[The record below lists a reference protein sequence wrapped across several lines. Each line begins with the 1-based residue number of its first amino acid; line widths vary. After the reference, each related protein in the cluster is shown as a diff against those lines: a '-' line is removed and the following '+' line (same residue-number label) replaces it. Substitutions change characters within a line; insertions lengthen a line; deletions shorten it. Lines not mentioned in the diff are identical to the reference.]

1 MARQFQW
8 LGMVCFLA
16 VSWAGFGFFGTVQ
29 GDQPAAAAAPQ
40 PANSQGDAKTQS
52 QQALEQL
59 NSIVGGWR
67 GVGQPVRNSAKGSWT
82 ETGDWVWE
90 IKKDRVGLR
99 YQVTDGKLL
108 TTALLTYDPEKKV
121 YSLAATLPD
130 KTERR
135 YSGTLA
141 DNKLSLESAADDAG
155 NVHQILITRLNDKRT
170 LVLYQTRKADQER
183 YVRVAE
189 VGYTRQGTKLAVEGA
204 GEPECIVTGGKGT
217 STIVYKGKT
226 YYFCCTGCRDA
237 FNDDPEGIIAEA
249 ARKAAKKKAGG

>member
-1 MARQFQW
+1 MANKFRW
-8 LGMVCFLA
+8 LSVFCVL
-16 VSWAGFGFFGTVQ
+16 STCCFGFYSLDHLR
-29 GDQPAAAAAPQ
+29 GDQPAASGTQ
-40 PANSQGDAKTQS
+40 KSANPGRDAKSQS
-52 QQALEQL
+52 QKALEQL

-82 ETGDWVWE
+82 ETGEWVWE

-108 TTALLTYDPEKKV
+108 SSALLTYDPEQKLF
-121 YSLAATLPD
+121 SLAATLPD

-141 DNKLSLESAADDAG
+141 DNKLSLESAADSAG
-155 NVHQILITRLNDKRT
+155 NIHQILITCLNDKRT
-170 LVLYQTRKADQER
+170 LVLYQSRKAEQER
-183 YVRVAE
+183 FVRVAE
-189 VGYTRQGTKLAVEGA
+189 VGYTRQGTRLAVEGA

-217 STIVYKGKT
+217 SSIVYKGKT

-249 ARKAAKKKAGG
+249 AKKAAKKKVGG